1 VLHAG
6 TAKETHMKDKRG
18 ITIHFND
25 GSKMSLDFPKQAAND
40 AAQFLKLDDVLKKR
54 YMLFEA
60 DSTFLMVPFENVK
73 YVQVYPAP
81 ADVPGHTYIKGAS
94 VAG

>member
-1 VLHAG
+1 
-6 TAKETHMKDKRG
+6 MPDKRG

-25 GSKMSLDFPKQAAND
+25 GSKLSMDFPKQVKND
-40 AAQFLKLDDVLKKR
+40 AAAMLRLDDVLKKR

-60 DSTFLMVPFENVK
+60 ESTLLMIPFENVR
-73 YVQVYPAP
+73 YVQLYPAP
-81 ADVPGHTYIKGAS
+81 AEIQGHTYIKGAT

>member
-1 VLHAG
+1 
-6 TAKETHMKDKRG
+6 MKDRRG

-25 GSKMSLDFPKQAAND
+25 GSKVSMDFPRQTPSEIAAM
-40 AAQFLKLDDVLKKR
+40 LKLNDVLKKR

-73 YVQVYPAP
+73 YVQIYPAP
-81 ADVPGHTYIKGAS
+81 GDVPGQTYIKGANIKD
-94 VAG
+94 